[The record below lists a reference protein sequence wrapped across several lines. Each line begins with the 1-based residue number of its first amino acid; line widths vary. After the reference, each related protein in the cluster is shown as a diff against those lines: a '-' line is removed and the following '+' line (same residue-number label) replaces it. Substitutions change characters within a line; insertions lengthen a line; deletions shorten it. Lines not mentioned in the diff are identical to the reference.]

1 MCGGADW
8 QQKGDP
14 GRDPYRNSDTVTC
27 AGARRQMS
35 VKSLINYG
43 GGGEI

>member
-1 MCGGADW
+1 VEVVAGRR
-8 QQKGDP
+8 GDLE
-14 GRDPYRNSDTVTC
+14 DSYRNSDTVDYV
-27 AGARRQMS
+27 GGRRQMS